1 MGQQVFV
8 AADLREQALELGD
21 QAFMPFQVGVLKSKN
36 YPAFG
41 IEFHTVIGFGQIFR
55 PNGGP

>member
-1 MGQQVFV
+1 
-8 AADLREQALELGD
+8 
-21 QAFMPFQVGVLKSKN
+21 MPFQVGVLKSKN